1 MARSKLNTLFKKTEP
16 ATQEQIDA
24 VYLGMNYDEPDEP
37 ETAAD
42 PVTPAP
48 KQEPKTKR
56 KPTVTPHS
64 VYISKPDY
72 EIIKAIAAAYNET
85 PHAVLQYAVRETI
98 RKWKRTKKL
107 KTNEDGKLRK

>member
-16 ATQEQIDA
+16 VTQQEID
-24 VYLGMNYDEPDEP
+24 DDKP
-37 ETAAD
+37 AD
-42 PVTPAP
+42 PVLPLEAAPAP